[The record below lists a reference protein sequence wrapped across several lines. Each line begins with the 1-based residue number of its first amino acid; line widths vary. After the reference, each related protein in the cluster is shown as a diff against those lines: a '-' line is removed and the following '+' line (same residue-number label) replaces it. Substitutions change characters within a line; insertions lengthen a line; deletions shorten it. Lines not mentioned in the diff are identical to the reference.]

1 LSGGVSWRAE
11 PHADET
17 ARRQGHDAITA
28 EPLRRQSRSTSL
40 RSSEQRL
47 QARHPL
53 VRRPSVLFACFHLV
67 YRCSLRGGSFEAE
80 SSNTKKLRIFCKY
93 ERNNLVLSIHCQ
105 CGVVI
110 SITNCYIRFTLL
122 YTVHALRKLNALQ
135 LKPRLWL
142 QRAFVITGECLSFSP
157 FYQPRLWRGNN
168 SCGTRPGPSRGT
180 CSGWKG
186 PMPWLCPG
194 SRKILGNNGG
204 ARRQDVNAAR

>member
-1 LSGGVSWRAE
+1 MQTKQRDVKAMTRSLPSLCAVNPDQQVCDHLNSVYRRDIHSSG
-11 PHADET
+11 
-17 ARRQGHDAITA
+17 ARQCCLLAFMSA
-28 EPLRRQSRSTSL
+28 
-40 RSSEQRL
+40 
-47 QARHPL
+47 
-53 VRRPSVLFACFHLV
+53 HLV
-67 YRCSLRGGSFEAE
+67 YRCSLRGGSFEAK